1 LIDLVRRGNKARMI
15 LAVAGNT
22 GAGKSTLIS
31 LMSERLGQSWQVVP
45 ESVDDNPFLGP
56 YGEDPARWA
65 LALQMHFLEKRRKAL
80 IDSRDLI
87 SEGGPIRGVI
97 LDRTLLEGAQIF
109 VPQKLATG
117 LLTTEEGKLHDRMLS
132 TLGGVERFKPDVL
145 IYLRRPAEV
154 AHRQVM
160 KRARS
165 SDETVISKSFLSDLE
180 KRYDRWFSDYISG
193 PKYLWDAGSEDYL
206 TQPALF
212 EERFKDFCQLFLN
225 AQGADRQGLR
235 TADLSGLKLQ
245 RSQASSA

>member
-1 LIDLVRRGNKARMI
+1 VRRGKHLRMI

-31 LMSERLGQSWQVVP
+31 LMSERLGPAWQVVP
-45 ESVDDNPFLGP
+45 ESVDDNPFLVP
-56 YGEDPARWA
+56 YGHDPARWA
-65 LALQMHFLEKRRKAL
+65 LALQMYFLEKRRKAIL
-80 IDSRDLI
+80 DSREMI
-87 SEGGPIRGVI
+87 SEGGPVRGVI

-117 LLTTEEGKLHDRMLS
+117 LLTTEEGKLHDRMLNS
-132 TLGGVERFKPDVL
+132 LGGIEKFTPDVL

-165 SDETVISKSFLSDLE
+165 SDENVISKSFLSDLE

-193 PKYLWDAGSEDYL
+193 PKYLWDAGMEDYL
-206 TQPALF
+206 TEPSLF
-212 EERFKDFCQLFLN
+212 EERFLDFCQLFLRTS
-225 AQGADRQGLR
+225 GSERQGLR
-235 TADLSGLKLQ
+235 TANLNGFQDQ
-245 RSQASSA
+245 RSQVSFG